1 MNKYLVALFFYSLS
15 LQAQAT
21 PEALIVL
28 EAFNHRGIMVHK
40 EVVLIQEG
48 ELMVNGEKLSPTEI
62 ITQAG
67 ALKKIS
73 QVQQLLLIDEKNVQ
87 CGQGVFK
94 HTLKKGK
101 ILKVERGCLNNDRY
115 NELLAAF
122 SALKKDKITQ

>member
-1 MNKYLVALFFYSLS
+1 MNKYLVGLFLYSFS
-15 LQAQAT
+15 LQARST
-21 PEALIVL
+21 SEALIVL
-28 EAFNHRGIMVHK
+28 EAFNHRGILVHK

-48 ELMVNGEKLSPTEI
+48 ELTVNGEKLSPTEI
-62 ITQAG
+62 ITQSA

-73 QVQQLLLIDEKNVQ
+73 QLQLQLLDDTKNAE
-87 CGQGVFK
+87 CNLGVFK
-94 HTLKKGK
+94 HSFKKGK

>member
-1 MNKYLVALFFYSLS
+1 VNKYLLGLFLYCFS
-15 LQAQAT
+15 LQARGT
-21 PEALIVL
+21 SEALIVL
-28 EAFNHRGIMVHK
+28 EAFNHRGMMVHK

-48 ELMVNGEKLSPTEI
+48 ELSVNGEKLSPTEV
-62 ITQAG
+62 ITQSG

-73 QVQQLLLIDEKNVQ
+73 QILADEKSAQ
-87 CGQGVFK
+87 CKMGLFK
-94 HTLKKGK
+94 HSYKKGK